1 MIELSRHI
9 ESLLL
14 DNDCVIVPE
23 LGGFIAHYQPAYYEE
38 AEEMFL
44 PPTRT
49 VGFNPQLTMN
59 DGLLAQSFMQA
70 YHTDYSDAMHRISQK
85 VDALKET
92 LYSGETVELHGVGSL
107 HYNIYDEYEFHSDES
122 GLLSPSLYGLDA
134 FSMPLLSNE
143 LPMEDGQTNE
153 RTIVQPL
160 ESQREIR
167 LNPVRWIGNVA
178 AVAVAVI
185 LFFVLSIPVEN
196 TYIDK
201 GSYASLGTDC
211 LFDAIRSQSVAT
223 TLSVSAGEPQ
233 VRQAKDLKPKAVR
246 EEKVAPVSKEI
257 HVVKPIEETK
267 TVPVV
272 KPVEEVKKKSV
283 AKAEPAPKKKEV
295 VVSVQPKKVTVAA
308 QAPSVKKETTK
319 KAKYHIIVSS
329 LATSDDAQ
337 RMLKEYNQKGY
348 HEASVIQGNGR
359 FRIALCSFADKN
371 EAYRKLNVL
380 KQEEA
385 FKSAWMLSSK

>member
-134 FSMPLLSNE
+134 FTMPLLSNE
-143 LPMEDGQTNE
+143 LPMEDEQPEE
-153 RTIVQPL
+153 RTIAQPL
-160 ESQREIR
+160 APQREIR
-167 LNPVRWIGNVA
+167 LKPVRWIGNVA
-178 AVAVAVI
+178 AAAVAII

-196 TYIDK
+196 TYVDK

-211 LFDAIRSQSVAT
+211 LFDAIRSHSMAT
-223 TLSVSAGEPQ
+223 TLSVSAEEQQ
-233 VRQAKDLKPKAVR
+233 VRQTKDLKPKAVR
-246 EEKVAPVSKEI
+246 EEKVAPVAKEV
-257 HVVKPIEETK
+257 HVVKPVEDVK

-272 KPVEEVKKKSV
+272 KPVEEVKKEAV
-283 AKAEPAPKKKEV
+283 AKAAPAPQKSEV
-295 VVSVQPKKVTVAA
+295 SAQPKKVTVAA
-308 QAPSVKKETTK
+308 QAPVVKKETTK
-319 KAKYHIIVSS
+319 KAKYHIIVAS

-348 HEASVIQGNGR
+348 QGASVIQGNGR

-371 EAYRKLNVL
+371 EAYQKLNVL